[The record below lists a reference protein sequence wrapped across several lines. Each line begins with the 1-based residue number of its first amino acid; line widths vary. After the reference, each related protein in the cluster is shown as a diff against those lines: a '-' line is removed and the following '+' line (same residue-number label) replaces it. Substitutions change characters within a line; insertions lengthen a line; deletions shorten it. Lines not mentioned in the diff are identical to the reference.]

1 MVQAKELD
9 PNFRNQVLSLPG
21 GENLLRCYAC
31 GDCTASCPVRG
42 IDERFN
48 PRRIIR
54 MAVLGL
60 KERVLR
66 SDFVW
71 LCSTCYSCHERC
83 PQGVKIPEIMALLKN
98 LAVREGYIHPS
109 FKKQAQLV
117 RDMGRLYEIE
127 DFDNKRRQRLGLP
140 PVKKVVDEVREIFRQ
155 TGAMRFLE

>member
-140 PVKKVVDEVREIFRQ
+140 PVKKVVDEVREIFRR